1 MISHPILPNGY
12 NEVKKI
18 SFTENK
24 RFSVIINIAAL
35 IVCVIMI
42 APMLII
48 VPLETLFHISSDEDV
63 KLLIIKMAVL
73 ALSEYLYII
82 LHEAI
87 HGIFIRIISGKWG
100 KFGFKS
106 VYAYASCDTYL
117 GKKEYIIIALAP
129 IVIFGILLGVMS
141 VLVSAE
147 WFWVVYLV
155 QITNISGAVGDV
167 YVTYT
172 IARLPKD
179 TLIFDTGLEMT
190 VFSKETPMNDKTD
203 DQKG

>member
-172 IARLPKD
+172 ITRLPKD

-190 VFSKETPMNDKTD
+190 AFSNEMPVNDKTD